1 MKKIVLALTLMGTLL
16 LADTYTKEDRVK
28 DMHEMADAMNTIQS
42 GFFFNNYD
50 TVASGVTAL
59 SAAIVRV
66 KPPMEEA
73 ENKDPMEQYV
83 NKKIQMTNKIVRKIN
98 SKALTILER
107 FKSGDS
113 GQAAQAY
120 TKIVGQCMQCHREVR
135 NW

>member
-1 MKKIVLALTLMGTLL
+1 MKKIVLALTLMGSLL
-16 LADTYTKEDRVK
+16 LADTYTKEDRVN
-28 DMHEMADAMNTIQS
+28 DMHEMANAMNTIQS

-66 KPPMEEA
+66 KPPMEEE

-83 NKKIQMTNKIVRKIN
+83 NKKIQMTNKIVKKIN
-98 SKALTILER
+98 AKALTILER